1 LRKALGRERLFA
13 PAMYAVL
20 LMLVGLFFL
29 SYFNRFAGLR
39 SGAGEYTA
47 GVAFLAGRMP
57 YRDYFTTAPP
67 LNLLKSALL
76 LKVFGE
82 ALIVSRAA
90 GVVERLLIAAVLFR
104 WLQQIF
110 RRVPSLVASAV
121 TVVVSAGDRTDPIA
135 SYNHDA
141 IFFAMLSGLAASSV
155 LSGDRRGWRWVL
167 LAMLSG
173 SIGALSILTKQTVG
187 LGSACMVAAV
197 VAVLLM
203 KREGTGKA
211 LGWISA
217 FGAGC
222 LLPLAAVALTLMR
235 MKLLGLFV
243 EMLFVKGPAAK
254 AAHASEFV
262 MRELRVGWDNFGWL
276 MLGTFALVLGWRA
289 MRRSLLWESGRGRS
303 FEAVP
308 DGRDE
313 ASGRAAELRGAAYVL
328 AAGLGTLGLAEV
340 LRSLP
345 ALHDFSKASVYFTFL
360 ALTLLLAG
368 YAVRVFGGQSD
379 ARQAQ
384 CVLLCAVSWTVAFT
398 LSLSWPAFEAMVLPG
413 LGLLVAAVLEG
424 VRRKSLPWVYGAL
437 SLVVVMQMREK
448 LDLPFGFDY
457 QDEAAVREADTRSL
471 QPQLQGMRMP
481 KETVRFLDETVA
493 TIQRSTGEGERIFVY
508 PEMGLLYALSS
519 RGYPT
524 VSGSHNI
531 DVLNDS
537 FAAEEAE
544 RLRESRPAVIVY
556 YRETEQQ
563 QRDAE
568 RLWRNGRPSGQRLLV
583 RAIED
588 LVRGYRM
595 SGSYRLSEGDPEIL
609 VYVRQ

>member
-1 LRKALGRERLFA
+1 LQQALWKERLRV

-20 LMLVGLFFL
+20 LVLVGLCFL

-104 WLQQIF
+104 WLCQIF
-110 RRVPSLVASAV
+110 RRVPSLVASVV
-121 TVVVSAGDRTDPIA
+121 TVIVSAGDRTDPIA
-135 SYNHDA
+135 SYNYDA
-141 IFFAMLSGLAASSV
+141 IFYAMLSGLAASFV
-155 LSGDRRGWRWVL
+155 LRGDGRRWRWVL

-173 SIGALSILTKQTVG
+173 CFGALSILTKQTVG

-197 VAVLLM
+197 MAVLLM
-203 KREGTGKA
+203 RMEGIGKA
-211 LGWISA
+211 LRWMSA

-222 LLPLAAVALTLMR
+222 LLPLAAVALALMR
-235 MKLLGLFV
+235 MKLLGPFL

-254 AAHASEFV
+254 AAHASEFAV
-262 MRELRVGWDNFGWL
+262 RELRVGWDNFGWL
-276 MLGTFALVLGWRA
+276 MLGAFGLALGWRA
-289 MRRSLLWESGRGRS
+289 IRRSLQWESGWGRS
-303 FEAVP
+303 FEGVR
-308 DGRDE
+308 DGREE
-313 ASGRAAELRGAAYVL
+313 AGGGQAELRGAAYVL
-328 AAGLGTLGLAEV
+328 AAGLGTFGLGEM
-340 LRSLP
+340 LRRLP
-345 ALHDFSKASVYFTFL
+345 ALHDFSKGSVYFTFL
-360 ALTLLLAG
+360 AMTVLLAG
-368 YAVRVFGGQSD
+368 YAVKGFWGRWNT
-379 ARQAQ
+379 RQAQ
-384 CVLLCAVSWTVAFT
+384 CALLCAVSWSVAFT

-413 LGLLVAAVLEG
+413 LGLLVAALLEG
-424 VRRKSLPWVYGAL
+424 VPRKRLPLVYGAL
-437 SLVVVMQMREK
+437 CLLVLMQVREK
-448 LDLPFGFDY
+448 LNLPFGFDY
-457 QDEAAVREADTRSL
+457 QNEAAVGTADARSL
-471 QPQLQGMRMP
+471 QPQMKGMRLP

-493 TIQRSTGEGERIFVY
+493 TIQRSTREDERIFVY

-519 RGYPT
+519 RSYPT
-524 VSGSHNI
+524 ASGSHNI

-544 RLRESRPAVIVY
+544 RLRGSRPAVIVY
-556 YRETEQQ
+556 YRETERQ

-583 RAIED
+583 SAIED
-588 LVRGYRM
+588 LVKGYRLF
-595 SGSYRLSEGDPEIL
+595 GSYRLSEGNPEIL